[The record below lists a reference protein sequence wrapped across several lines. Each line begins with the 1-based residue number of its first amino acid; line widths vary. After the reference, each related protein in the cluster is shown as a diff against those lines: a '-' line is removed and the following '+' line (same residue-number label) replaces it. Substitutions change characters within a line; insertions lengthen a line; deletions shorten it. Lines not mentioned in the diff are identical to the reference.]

1 MIYIIDLC
9 IRMTCP
15 RVPQVAKMDGEHK
28 ALQKRNAD
36 TSAKISTV
44 RLATARVQKELDEAG
59 GRVSRVARCMVFHP
73 DACLSRR

>member
-1 MIYIIDLC
+1 MIDLC
-9 IRMTCP
+9 IRMMCP
-15 RVPQVAKMDGEHK
+15 RVPQVAKMDDELK

-59 GRVSRVARCMVFHP
+59 GRGSRAGWGCCFP
-73 DACLSRR
+73 SRR